1 MRFKPAR
8 LAAAFATLA
17 ILNAAA
23 QPQPVA
29 KPKIDPR
36 VQTLATDGEAVI
48 DVAVQR
54 GQLTH
59 LVLPAGETFTLPP
72 ATGQGARCDYETHA
86 WCIVAQGRDL
96 FIKAKPSAKTNNL
109 ILVTERRRF
118 AIDLRAV
125 DRGGLMRLTLM
136 PPKGSEASSGIA
148 PPEAAAQPKAIRIA
162 TPAPDPQKLLQERLA
177 AAPIPR
183 NAQYSMA
190 VGKASEDITPS
201 MVFDDGRFTYLKFP
215 GNRPLP
221 AIFQTAPD
229 GSEETVNV
237 RMGEDDLLIADRVA
251 RKLVLRLG
259 QSVVVVVNDAFDLE
273 GQAPVDG
280 TTVPGVTR
288 TLTQGPK
295 AAAKPVPAAMPVRVQ
310 AASTHAVAA
319 KAVAVNAAAAKTVA
333 ATPAPASPSAAVGT
347 PDAPPETST
356 QASTKAPLNPPEE
369 LVTSAAGDAR

>member
-1 MRFKPAR
+1 MRLRPASLVAAVAL
-8 LAAAFATLA
+8 LAA
-17 ILNAAA
+17 LNAAA
-23 QPQPVA
+23 QVQPAA
-29 KPKIDPR
+29 KPKTDPR

-72 ATGQGARCDYETHA
+72 ATGQGARCDEETHA

-136 PPKGSEASSGIA
+136 PPKTHESVAGSTPTDPAG
-148 PPEAAAQPKAIRIA
+148 QPKAIRVA
-162 TPAPDPQKLLQERLA
+162 TSAPDPQKILQERLA

-183 NAQYSMA
+183 NSQYSMA
-190 VGKASEDITPS
+190 VGKASDDITPS
-201 MVFDDGRFTYLKFP
+201 MVFDDGRFTYLRFP

-237 RMGEDDLLIADRVA
+237 RMGEDDLLVADRVA

-259 QSVVVVVNDAFDLE
+259 HSVVIVVNDAFDLE
-273 GQAPVDG
+273 GQAAVEG
-280 TTVPGVTR
+280 TTVPGVAR
-288 TLTQGPK
+288 TLSQLPR
-295 AAAKPVPAAMPVRVQ
+295 PATKSAP
-310 AASTHAVAA
+310 
-319 KAVAVNAAAAKTVA
+319 A
-333 ATPAPASPSAAVGT
+333 ATPTRAQPVRAQTVDLKTTAAPLSAAPAAAPTAAAEPKPDASASAAQ
-347 PDAPPETST
+347 ATST
-356 QASTKAPLNPPEE
+356 AP
-369 LVTSAAGDAR
+369 VTSAAGDAL

>member
-1 MRFKPAR
+1 MRLRPAG
-8 LAAAFATLA
+8 LAAAVAMLA
-17 ILNAAA
+17 ILNASA
-23 QPQPVA
+23 QTQPTA
-29 KPKIDPR
+29 KPKTDPR

-72 ATGQGARCDYETHA
+72 ATGQGARCDDETHA

-136 PPKGSEASSGIA
+136 PPKSLDSAAGSMPTDPAG
-148 PPEAAAQPKAIRIA
+148 QPKAIRVA
-162 TPAPDPQKLLQERLA
+162 TPAADPQKILQERLA

-183 NAQYSMA
+183 NSQYSMA

-237 RMGEDDLLIADRVA
+237 RMGEDDLLVADRVA

-259 QSVVVVVNDAFDLE
+259 QSVVIVVNDAFDLD
-273 GQAPVDG
+273 GQAPLEG
-280 TTVPGVTR
+280 TTVPGVAR
-288 TLTQGPK
+288 TLTQVPK
-295 AAAKPVPAAMPVRVQ
+295 TAPK
-310 AASTHAVAA
+310 
-319 KAVAVNAAAAKTVA
+319 
-333 ATPAPASPSAAVGT
+333 PAPAVTPTRAQPVRAQTVDLKATVSAPVPVVEVAT
-347 PDAPPETST
+347 EARSKPPT
-356 QASTKAPLNPPEE
+356 QPAEE
-369 LVTSAAGDAR
+369 LGNSAVGDAR